1 MGFEM
6 KREVKGDT
14 EDLGHSNWK
23 DGVFPMDSGVTVV
36 EQFLQVRNQCSDEQ
50 TEARRVR

>member
-23 DGVFPMDSGVTVV
+23 DGVFPMDSGVTVGRAV
-36 EQFLQVRNQCSDEQ
+36 FASQESVFR
-50 TEARRVR
+50 